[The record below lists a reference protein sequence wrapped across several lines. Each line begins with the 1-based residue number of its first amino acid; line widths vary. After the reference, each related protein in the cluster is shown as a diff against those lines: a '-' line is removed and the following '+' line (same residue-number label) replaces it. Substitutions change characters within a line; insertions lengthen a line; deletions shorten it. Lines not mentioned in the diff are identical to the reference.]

1 MQDTAFLKYD
11 ALHIHCLVEGV
22 FADARNI
29 LGDMDLGDPCP
40 FAVPG
45 RAGVGGNVIHIAAAA
60 EDELSIGIKLPD
72 DVLAAASAVEHLCIA
87 HSILDAVVNCPLLSV
102 AVRRNAQHDVGASVE
117 GRVGNF
123 RHIIRNVNRGQT
135 GAVFEY
141 SGSQEV
147 RAAGQDCICQTCAVG
162 EDIRS
167 HGCYAVGDHDFGQGI
182 VLQEYLLTDRF
193 QAAVLFERNCLQIAG
208 AHKRVIGKEGNS
220 ISNVQGFDCGAHS
233 IPRHGIAACRR
244 IHRAGAA
251 ELQKPVGVQH
261 EPHVAAALTGKTH
274 IGSRGIHKLSAGE
287 HTDFVTDHVFALEAQ
302 AVFIEEVLLGSN
314 ADVSCLISS
323 ADEIHCAIA
332 FTVCSPAG
340 VQAIESIFGIAADA
354 AMQDTVFTVIHIS
367 VFVVR
372 AASLFLCI
380 AVQKRIAPAAVV
392 AGYCDLAAVSRDRQ
406 IYRFI
411 IIGYNI
417 KMEIGIVGNAVC
429 LLAGRTADNVY
440 DAILFIDLTAE
451 ERLSAGIG
459 MVVAREHE
467 INACCLCCRRNQIV
481 DLSVAAGYVRVIRR
495 LMDRQYLPGGICCRR
510 IFLQPFQRCCQL
522 LTVGGVVDDRDID
535 IAVNNGIMS
544 AVSDGG
550 QIVDQRG
557 ILCVCIAC
565 KLVVAQNV
573 DHICLS
579 KSACA
584 KQLRN
589 AHPVRV
595 AGRIVNSVAGLDCK
609 IVALILELG
618 DDPLHI
624 RKILRLNIAKD
635 KELGRTIF
643 RRCLECIFRRPDS
656 AVADSVNVSFPVVKP
671 GNHGAVDADHC
682 IAALAEGH
690 PFALRVYSGP
700 DIAALELIL
709 EHLHGCAGIGKP
721 GNAVLDT
728 AVCGSMAHQAVG
740 SKGRISG
747 SVIAGDN
754 IGEGE
759 QAVCILRI
767 NRIVAGGCAEPIR
780 NQHALFIGGADQGAV
795 LQINADVLERL
806 DVAGNLDPAVFAH
819 QNRVCI
825 KRIHAVNGKLHRFL
839 RVCILRFAN
848 DILAGI
854 QRIAEGIPALERG
867 RNSDGDRQNRFSGR
881 FRCLRCIDL
890 DHTGQFVI
898 LIGALVSV
906 CKFDLIIGEILVE
919 LDRKSV
925 GGGGSR
931 GGVLKLQ
938 RNIAA
943 QHCGGFHRRK
953 RYHRDF
959 AQIVV
964 ALHKEAAGLFQL
976 IAGSI
981 LCVNGNGVPAI
992 RQGNAV
998 DCVSSG
1004 VVRCGVVVI
1013 VVNYVYAVDIYA
1025 GGIGIDA
1032 GGVPVFHI
1040 HVVNEESHFVGGNG
1054 NAVRQLDSL
1063 TIAVVYGDLV
1073 DIRRIHVVDVR
1084 TVYKLEVIEVNRT
1097 GSFFAHLGR
1106 IYIHQA
1112 EGHTGKNG
1120 VRRIAVER
1128 CLAVM
1133 PALPPDAGICVGPGR
1148 FVGAEFLRLKG
1159 EVILTGG
1166 SGGILIIA
1174 AQPQSGGG
1182 AVAAP
1187 EDARSFRR
1195 IDPDADGGGGAG
1207 NGKRLGGTDA
1217 CALGHSAAVSEVI
1230 VQLQTV
1236 RTHTDRLVIIDT
1248 DDLGRLDAASAVVG
1262 CIQQAGAVS
1271 GCILLVDRIVL
1282 LGGNDDRFA
1291 GIGIGRCHIL
1301 EVPDDNRQLTD
1312 HHCELIFDLRLRR
1325 IADMDRTRDRQAFV
1339 CRVCAV
1345 RVECTHS
1352 FVGLRPC
1359 EIACI
1364 IVDIPAL
1371 IFYVHGKL
1379 FRHVKA
1385 ETHFFG
1391 LELNR
1396 VGMDQL
1402 NARRA
1407 NDAASAAQFN
1417 SNHAGRAV
1425 SAGKQ
1430 ARCLVDGTHAGAIRV
1445 QSPDNVLRKLRR
1457 RARAVNADCGE
1468 LHGGAGGIQVI
1479 IGRERRVVKFSR
1491 GLCVGNDHQ
1500 SSEGRSFDAVGGGVL
1515 NLELTA
1521 AFSFRDKGGRSAA
1534 VTVDSLYAAKAEHG
1548 LRQLVHAHT
1557 YGIGRLPS
1565 VHDKQNDASV
1575 LLDADGGP
1583 RRAGA
1588 GCVIGCC
1595 IQAHA
1600 VAHQPSKGGGRLPL
1614 IALKRSGGVA
1624 QFCRAILGQDKISL
1638 SVVRLMVNYAV
1649 DYQHTQGLIRGPGQ
1663 IGVDGAYH
1671 VDAKLFF
1678 RCLSLL

>member
-1 MQDTAFLKYD
+1 M
-11 ALHIHCLVEGV
+11 
-22 FADARNI
+22 
-29 LGDMDLGDPCP
+29 
-40 FAVPG
+40 
-45 RAGVGGNVIHIAAAA
+45 
-60 EDELSIGIKLPD
+60 
-72 DVLAAASAVEHLCIA
+72 
-87 HSILDAVVNCPLLSV
+87 
-102 AVRRNAQHDVGASVE
+102 
-117 GRVGNF
+117 
-123 RHIIRNVNRGQT
+123 
-135 GAVFEY
+135 
-141 SGSQEV
+141 
-147 RAAGQDCICQTCAVG
+147 RAAGQNCVCQTCAAG
-162 EDIRS
+162 EEIRS

-182 VLQEYLLTDRF
+182 VFQEYLLTDRF
-193 QAAVLFERNCLQIAG
+193 QTAVFFKLNRFQIAG
-208 AHKRVIGKEGNS
+208 ARKRVIGQSGNS
-220 ISNVQGFDCGAHS
+220 ISDVQGFDCGAHG
-233 IPRHGIAACRR
+233 IPRHGIAACRK
-244 IHRAGAA
+244 IHRSGTA
-251 ELQKPVGVQH
+251 ELQESVGVQH

-274 IGSRGIHKLSAGE
+274 LGSRGIHKLSAGE
-287 HTDFVTDHVFALEAQ
+287 HTGLVADRVFALEAK
-302 AVFIEEVLLGSN
+302 AIFIEEVRSGIN
-314 ADVSCLISS
+314 ADVSRLISA
-323 ADEIHCAIA
+323 ADEIHRAIA
-332 FTVCSPAG
+332 FAVCGPAG
-340 VQAIESIFGIAADA
+340 VEAIDSIIGIAADA
-354 AMQDTVFTVIHIS
+354 AMQDAVFRVIHIS

-372 AASLFLCI
+372 AAGLFLCI

-392 AGYCDLAAVSRDRQ
+392 AGHRDLSAVSRDRQ

-411 IIGYNI
+411 IIGHNI
-417 KMEIGIVGNAVC
+417 KMEIGIVGNTVC
-429 LLAGRTADNVY
+429 LLTGRTADNVY
-440 DAILFIDLTAE
+440 DAVLFIDLTAE
-451 ERLSAGIG
+451 ERLGTGIG
-459 MVVAREHE
+459 MVVAGEHE
-467 INACCLCCRRNQIV
+467 VNTRRLCRRRNQIV
-481 DLSVAAGYVRVIRR
+481 DLGVAARYVRVIRR
-495 LMDRQYLPGGICCRR
+495 LMNRQYLPGNVCRR
-510 IFLQPFQRCCQL
+510 RVCLQPFQRCCQL
-522 LTVGGVVDDRDID
+522 LTVGGVVDHRDID
-535 IAVNNGIMS
+535 ITVNDGIMS
-544 AVSDGG
+544 AISDGG
-550 QIVDQRG
+550 QIVDHCG
-557 ILCVCIAC
+557 IPCVCIAC

-579 KSACA
+579 KRSCT

-589 AHPVRV
+589 AHPIRI
-595 AGRIVNSVAGLDCK
+595 AGRIVNSVAGLDRE
-609 IVALILELG
+609 IIAMVLELG
-618 DDPLHI
+618 NDSLHI
-624 RKILRLNIAKD
+624 CKILRLNIAKD
-635 KELGRTIF
+635 KESGRTVF
-643 RRCLECIFRRPDS
+643 RLCLECIFRRPDS
-656 AVADSVNVSFPVVKP
+656 AVADSVNVSFPAVKS

-690 PFALRVYSGP
+690 SFALRVHRGP
-700 DIAALELIL
+700 DFAALELIL
-709 EHLHGCAGIGKP
+709 EHLRSCAGIGKP
-721 GNAVLDT
+721 GNAVFDA
-728 AVCGSMAHQAVG
+728 AVCGSMAHQPVG
-740 SKGRISG
+740 SEGRISG
-747 SVIAGDN
+747 SVIAGNN

-759 QAVCILRI
+759 QAVRILRI

-780 NQHALFIGGADQGAV
+780 NQYALLIGGADQSAV

-806 DVAGNLDPAVFAH
+806 DIAGNLNPAVLAH

-867 RNSDGDRQNRFSGR
+867 RNSDGDCQNRFSGR

-890 DHTGQFVI
+890 DHAGQLVI
-898 LIGALVSV
+898 PIGALVSV
-906 CKFDLIIGEILVE
+906 CKFDLIVGEILVE
-919 LDRKSV
+919 LDRKTV

-943 QHCGGFHRRK
+943 QHCGGFHGRK
-953 RYHRDF
+953 RYCRNF

-964 ALHKEAAGLFQL
+964 ALHKEAAGLLQL
-976 IAGSI
+976 VAGSI
-981 LCVNGNGVPAI
+981 LCVNGNGMPAV

-998 DCVSSG
+998 DRISSG
-1004 VVRCGVVVI
+1004 VIRCGVVVI
-1013 VVNYVYAVDIYA
+1013 VVNYVYAVDVYA

-1032 GGVPVFHI
+1032 GGVPVLHV
-1040 HVVNEESHFVGGNG
+1040 HVVNEEAHFIGGNG
-1054 NAVRQLDSL
+1054 NAVHQLDSL
-1063 TIAVVYGDLV
+1063 TVAVVHGDLV
-1073 DIRRIHVVDVR
+1073 DIRCIHVVDVR
-1084 TVYKLEVIEVNRT
+1084 TVYKLEVIEINRA

-1133 PALPPDAGICVGPGR
+1133 PALPPDAGICVRPGR

-1195 IDPDADGGGGAG
+1195 IDPNADGGGGAG
-1207 NGKRLGGTDA
+1207 NGKCLGGTDT

-1301 EVPDDNRQLTD
+1301 EVPDDNRQLAD
-1312 HHCELIFDLRLRR
+1312 HHCELIFNLRLCR

-1359 EIACI
+1359 EIACVI
-1364 IVDIPAL
+1364 IDIPAL
-1371 IFYVHGKL
+1371 IFYIHGKL
-1379 FRHVKA
+1379 LRHVKA

-1396 VGMDQL
+1396 VGMDKL
-1402 NARRA
+1402 NARCA
-1407 NDAASAAQFN
+1407 NNAASAAQFN
-1417 SNHAGRAV
+1417 SNHAGRAIG
-1425 SAGKQ
+1425 AGKQ

-1445 QSPDNVLRKLRR
+1445 QSPDNVFRKLCG

-1468 LHGGAGGIQVI
+1468 LHGGAGGIQVV
-1479 IGRERRVVKFSR
+1479 IGRERRVVKFPR

-1500 SSEGRSFDAVGGGVL
+1500 SSEGGPFDAVGGGVL

-1521 AFSFRDKGGRSAA
+1521 AFSFRNKGGRSAA
-1534 VTVDSLYAAKAEHG
+1534 ITADSLYAAKAEHG
-1548 LRQLVHAHT
+1548 LRQLVYAHT

-1565 VHDKQNDASV
+1565 VNDKQNDTSV
-1575 LLDADGGP
+1575 LLDADSGS
-1583 RRAGA
+1583 RCAGA
-1588 GCVIGCC
+1588 GCVIGCR

-1614 IALKRSGGVA
+1614 IALKRSGGIA
-1624 QFCRAILGQDKISL
+1624 QLCRAILGQNKIGL
-1638 SVVRLMVNYAV
+1638 PVVHLVVDYAV
-1649 DYQHTQGLIRGPGQ
+1649 DYQHAQWLIRSPGQ
-1663 IGVDGAYH
+1663 IGVDGTHH